1 MTGSKLLKKLS
12 ILCYILGIIGVVIGI
27 IAMTTNIGDTLFQ
40 TEMGKLAE
48 LQKLNLDPKV
58 FLGINFITSSLFTVF
73 EGWLLG
79 RAAKNGRK
87 SMFLI
92 ILLILGIISPIIEI
106 FSAGF
111 GSILNMESIA
121 NIIGILIKA
130 FILNQVLKV
139 RREAED

>member
-12 ILCYILGIIGVVIGI
+12 ILCYILGIIGVIIGI
-27 IAMTTNIGDTLFQ
+27 VAMTTNIGNILFQ
-40 TEMGKLAE
+40 SDMEKLTELE
-48 LQKLNLDPKV
+48 KLNLDPKV

-87 SMFLI
+87 SMLLI

-106 FSAGF
+106 FTAGF

-139 RREAED
+139 RKEAED

>member
-92 ILLILGIISPIIEI
+92 ILLILG
-106 FSAGF
+106 
-111 GSILNMESIA
+111 
-121 NIIGILIKA
+121 LIW
-130 FILNQVLKV
+130 NQ
-139 RREAED
+139 

>member
-106 FSAGF
+106 LSAGF